1 MLEIY
6 HFPLCPFSRKLRIA
20 LREKSV
26 EFELFQEKYW
36 ERKSGFLKMNPRGDT
51 PVIKTEDG
59 LVVYGRNTVFEF
71 IEESYPEPSL
81 IGEGLAFRANVR
93 KVSEW
98 FDDKLYMEVTRYM
111 ILEKIIK
118 PAQGSGAPNSDFIRA
133 AKRNL
138 ESHMKYMEYLLDKNI
153 YLSGEKVTLSDI
165 SAAAQLSVL
174 DFTNDINWEKSHR
187 IKEWYA
193 LMKSRPS
200 FRSILHDLI
209 PGIVPPMHY
218 SDPDF

>member
-6 HFPLCPFSRKLRIA
+6 HFPLCPFSRKLRIV

-36 ERKSGFLKMNPRGDT
+36 ERRQSFLKMNPRGDT
-51 PVIKTEDG
+51 PVIKTEDN
-59 LVVYGRNTVFEF
+59 LVVYGKWAIFEF
-71 IEESYPEPSL
+71 IEESYPEPNL
-81 IGEGLAFRANVR
+81 IGEDSVSRVNVR
-93 KVSEW
+93 KISEW
-98 FDDKLYMEVTRYM
+98 FDDKFYNEVTRYI

-118 PAQGSGAPNSDFIRA
+118 PAKAGGAPNSDFIRA

-138 ESHMKYMEYLLDKNI
+138 ESHIAYMEHSLDRNI
-153 YLSGEKVTLSDI
+153 YLSGENVMLSDI
-165 SAAAQLSVL
+165 SAAAQISVL

-209 PGIVPPMHY
+209 PGIVPPAHY